1 MAQPIWNTTAG
12 SLGSFPFQYP
22 ISIQLSA
29 SAVTPATTI
38 TYTLLSGTLPIGLTL
53 SSSGLISGTP
63 TFITELE
70 TANFGVRATDNLN
83 NLTDRTFSMTVS
95 GSAIPYFTTPT
106 GSLFTTNDSLW
117 IEYQI
122 GYTVPIADTS
132 IVMQVIDGELP
143 PGLEINEVGIIRGY
157 PEPPVNGLGDPI
169 IQTYYFTLQLY
180 SDYGGKSNSYSI
192 TVVNQHTPISDGGPG
207 YANNTRV
214 PTILNTR
221 PLTFIIN
228 PTDPYYAY
236 YIVPPPESSTFTTA
250 PSANAFIGTLQ
261 SGNNFTF
268 KINGYDFDDNTL
280 SYNFSGLPTG
290 LTGDSTTG
298 WVTGTPNIASPGLNG
313 YSFSV
318 ATYKTANSSIQSAF
332 FNFSYYVSND
342 ISPDITWVT
351 PTDLGTIYNGTVST
365 KKVSA
370 VADADLVYTITSGA
384 LPPNLILSTT
394 GEIIG
399 TVADQPTNTLL
410 AVGDSTEFTFTIRA
424 QSPLYPIITATKTFV
439 LTVYQEFD
447 QPTDTV
453 YIKAMPSVQDRN
465 IINLLL
471 QNDTLI
477 PPNYIYRL
485 DDPNFGK
492 ATSVI
497 YDHAYGIFAS
507 DITQYLEAITRNHYW
522 RFLTLGQIKTAVAND
537 EYGEPLYEVVYSE
550 IIDNLVNPQGVSV
563 NNRIY
568 WPRPIR
574 LNNGGFARIL
584 YPNSLDNM
592 RTREANVLGQIQNG
606 ALLPL
611 WMTSQQP
618 DGSILGYT
626 QAWVICYTKPGYSSE
641 IVSNIERF
649 YPYILNQITFEI
661 DRITVKNTVIGTSG
675 FTVAPTSWTWNIPAG
690 VFSFTVAPTS
700 WTWNIPAA
708 SGITTTTTASPT
720 TTTTTAAPTT
730 TTTTAAPILLDSED
744 FYALF
749 PRKTIIPDEPQY

>member
-1 MAQPIWNTTAG
+1 MAQPTWNTAAG
-12 SLGSFPFQYP
+12 SLGNFPFQYP
-22 ISIQLSA
+22 ISVQLSA
-29 SAVTPATTI
+29 SALTPATTI
-38 TYTLLSGTLPIGLTL
+38 TYTLLSGSLPIGLIL

-63 TFITELE
+63 TFISELE
-70 TANFGVRATDNLN
+70 TTSFAVRATDNLN
-83 NLTDRTFSMTVS
+83 KLTDRTFSMTIS

-122 GYTVPIADTS
+122 GYTVPIADTPT
-132 IVMQVIDGELP
+132 VVRVTQGELP
-143 PGLEINEVGIIRGY
+143 LGLEINEVGIIRGY
-157 PEPPVNGLGDPI
+157 PEPPINGLGDPI

-180 SDYGGKSNSYSI
+180 SEYGGKSNSYTI
-192 TVVNQHTPISDGGPG
+192 TVVNQHTPVSDGGPG
-207 YANNTRV
+207 YADNTRV

-221 PLTFIIN
+221 PLTFIIS

-236 YIVPPPESSTFTTA
+236 YLVPPPESPTFTTA
-250 PSANAFIGTLQ
+250 PGANAFIGTLQ
-261 SGNNFTF
+261 SGNQFTF

-280 SYNFSGLPTG
+280 SYNFSGLPAG
-290 LTGDSTTG
+290 LTGDGATG
-298 WVTGTPNIASPGLNG
+298 WVTGTPNISSPGLSS
-313 YSFSV
+313 YSFS
-318 ATYKTANSSIQSAF
+318 ATTYKTANSSIQSASF
-332 FNFSYYVSND
+332 HFSYYVSND
-342 ISPDITWVT
+342 ISPDITWIT
-351 PTDLGTIYNGTVST
+351 PANLGTIYNGTVST

-399 TVADQPTNTLL
+399 TVAYQPTNILL

-477 PPNYIYRL
+477 PPDYIYRIE
-485 DDPNFGK
+485 DPNFGK
-492 ATSVI
+492 ASSVI
-497 YDHAYGIFAS
+497 YEHAYGIFAS
-507 DITQYLEAITRNHYW
+507 DIEQYLAAITRNHYW

-537 EYGEPLYEVVYSE
+537 EYGDPLYEVVYSE

-563 NNRIY
+563 SNRIY

-584 YPNSLDNM
+584 YPNSLVDM
-592 RTREANVLGQIQNG
+592 RTRVADVLGQTENG

-618 DGSILGYT
+618 NGSILGYT

-641 IVSNIERF
+641 IVTNIERF
-649 YPYILNQITFEI
+649 YPYTLNQITFEI
-661 DRITVKNTVIGTSG
+661 DRFSVNKSITYDYDTTVTPNVWTSLPSA
-675 FTVAPTSWTWNIPAG
+675 TPTP
-690 VFSFTVAPTS
+690 VP
-700 WTWNIPAA
+700 
-708 SGITTTTTASPT
+708 
-720 TTTTTAAPTT
+720 
-730 TTTTAAPILLDSED
+730 LDSED

>member
-1 MAQPIWNTTAG
+1 MAQPTWNTAAG
-12 SLGSFPFQYP
+12 SLGNFPFQYP
-22 ISIQLSA
+22 ISVQLSA
-29 SAVTPATTI
+29 SAVSPATTI
-38 TYTLLSGTLPIGLTL
+38 TYTLLSGSLPIGLTL
-53 SSSGLISGTP
+53 NSSGLISGTP
-63 TFITELE
+63 TFISELE
-70 TANFGVRATDNLN
+70 TANFGVRVTDNLN
-83 NLTDRTFSMTVS
+83 NISDRTFSMTVS
-95 GSAIPYFTTPT
+95 GTAIPYFTTPT

-122 GYTVPIADTS
+122 GYNVPIADTPTVVQ
-132 IVMQVIDGELP
+132 IADGELP
-143 PGLEINEVGIIRGY
+143 LGLEINEVGIIRGY
-157 PEPPVNGLGDPI
+157 PEPPVNSLGDPV

-180 SDYGGKSNSYSI
+180 SEYGGKSSSYTI
-192 TVVNQHTPISDGGPG
+192 TVVNQHTPISNGGPG

-221 PLTFIIN
+221 PLTFIIS

-236 YIVPPPESSTFTTA
+236 YLVPPPESADFTTA

-280 SYNFSGLPTG
+280 RYNFSGLPAG

-298 WVTGTPNIASPGLNG
+298 WVTGTPNITAPGLSS

-342 ISPDITWVT
+342 ISPVITWIT

-370 VADADLVYTITSGA
+370 VADADLVYTITSGS
-384 LPPNLILSTT
+384 LPPNLELSNT

-399 TVADQPTNTLL
+399 IVADQPTNVLL
-410 AVGDSTEFTFTIRA
+410 ALGDSTEFTFTIRA
-424 QSPLYPIITATKTFV
+424 QSPLYPIIISTKTFV

-447 QPTDTV
+447 QPTDTL
-453 YIKAMPSVQDRN
+453 YIKAMPSIQDRN
-465 IINLLL
+465 ILNLLL

-477 PPNYIYRL
+477 PPDYIYRL

-497 YDHAYGIFAS
+497 YEHAYGIFAS
-507 DITQYLEAITRNHYW
+507 NITQYLEAITRNHYW
-522 RFLTLGQIKTAVAND
+522 RFLTLGQLKTAVAND
-537 EYGEPLYEVVYSE
+537 EFGEPLYEVVYSE

-563 NNRIY
+563 DNRIY

-584 YPNSLDNM
+584 YPNSLDDM
-592 RTREANVLGQIQNG
+592 RTRVVDVLGQTQNA

-626 QAWVICYTKPGYSSE
+626 QAWVICYTKPGYASE

-649 YPYILNQITFEI
+649 YPYTLNQITFEI
-661 DRITVKNTVIGTSG
+661 DRFSVNKSITYDYDTTVTPNVWTALPSA
-675 FTVAPTSWTWNIPAG
+675 TPAPVP
-690 VFSFTVAPTS
+690 
-700 WTWNIPAA
+700 
-708 SGITTTTTASPT
+708 
-720 TTTTTAAPTT
+720 
-730 TTTTAAPILLDSED
+730 LDSED

-749 PRKTIIPDEPQY
+749 PRKNIIPDEPQY

>member
-1 MAQPIWNTTAG
+1 MAQPTWNTAAG
-12 SLGSFPFQYP
+12 SLGNFPIQYS
-22 ISIQLSA
+22 ISVQLSA
-29 SAVTPATTI
+29 SAVSPATTV
-38 TYTLLSGTLPIGLTL
+38 TYTLLSGSLPIGLTL
-53 SSSGLISGTP
+53 NSSGLISGTP
-63 TFITELE
+63 TFISELE
-70 TANFGVRATDNLN
+70 TANFGIRVTDNLN
-83 NLTDRTFSMTVS
+83 NISDRTFSMTVS
-95 GSAIPYFTTPT
+95 GTAIPYFTTPT

-122 GYTVPIADTS
+122 GYTIPIADTPTVVR
-132 IVMQVIDGELP
+132 IVEGELP

-180 SDYGGKSNSYSI
+180 SEYGGKSSSYTI
-192 TVVNQHTPISDGGPG
+192 TVVNQHTPISAGGPG

-236 YIVPPPESSTFTTA
+236 YIVPPPESADFTTA

-261 SGNNFTF
+261 SGNNLTF
-268 KINGYDFDDNTL
+268 KINGYDFDGNTL
-280 SYNFSGLPTG
+280 SYNFSGLPAG

-298 WVTGTPNIASPGLNG
+298 WVTGTPNIASPGLSS

-318 ATYKTANSSIQSAF
+318 AAYKTANSSIQSAF
-332 FNFSYYVSND
+332 FNFSYYVSNE
-342 ISPDITWVT
+342 ISPDINWIT
-351 PTDLGTIYNGTVST
+351 PTDLGIIYNGTVST
-365 KKVSA
+365 KKVMA
-370 VADADLVYTITSGA
+370 VADADLAYTITSGS
-384 LPPNLILSTT
+384 LPPNLVLSTT

-410 AVGDSTEFTFTIRA
+410 AVGDSTDFTFTIRA
-424 QSPLYPIITATKTFV
+424 QSPTYPIITSTKTFV

-447 QPTDTV
+447 QPTDTL

-465 IINLLL
+465 ILNLLL

-477 PPNYIYRL
+477 PPEYIYRIE
-485 DDPNFGK
+485 DSNFGK

-497 YDHAYGIFAS
+497 YEHAYGIFAS
-507 DITQYLEAITRNHYW
+507 NITQYLEAITRNHYW

-537 EYGEPLYEVVYSE
+537 EFGEPLYEVVYSE
-550 IIDNLVNPQGVSV
+550 IIDNLVNLQGVSV
-563 NNRIY
+563 DNRIY

-574 LNNGGFARIL
+574 LNTGGFARIL
-584 YPNSLDNM
+584 YPNSLVDM
-592 RTREANVLGQIQNG
+592 RNRVVDVLGQTQSG

-626 QAWVICYTKPGYSSE
+626 QAWVICYTKPGYASE

-649 YPYILNQITFEI
+649 YPYTLNQITFEI
-661 DRITVKNTVIGTSG
+661 DRFSVNKSITYDYDTTVTPN
-675 FTVAPTSWTWNIPAG
+675 VWTALPSATP
-690 VFSFTVAPTS
+690 VPVP
-700 WTWNIPAA
+700 
-708 SGITTTTTASPT
+708 
-720 TTTTTAAPTT
+720 
-730 TTTTAAPILLDSED
+730 LDSED
-744 FYALF
+744 FYAIF

>member
-1 MAQPIWNTTAG
+1 MAQPTWNTAAG
-12 SLGSFPFQYP
+12 SLGNFPIQYP
-22 ISIQLSA
+22 ISVQLSA
-29 SAVTPATTI
+29 SAVSPAITI
-38 TYTLLSGTLPIGLTL
+38 TYTLLSGSLPIGLTL
-53 SSSGLISGTP
+53 NSSGLISGTP
-63 TFITELE
+63 TFISELE
-70 TANFGVRATDNLN
+70 TANFAVRATDNLN
-83 NLTDRTFSMTVS
+83 NLTDRTFSMTVA

-106 GSLFTTNDSLW
+106 GSLFSTNDSLW

-122 GYTVPIADTS
+122 GYTVPIADTPT
-132 IVMQVIDGELP
+132 VVRVTDGELP

-157 PEPPVNGLGDPI
+157 PEPPVNGLGEPI

-180 SDYGGKSNSYSI
+180 SQYGGKSNSYTI
-192 TVVNQHTPISDGGPG
+192 TVINQHTPISKGGPG

-221 PLTFIIN
+221 PLTFIIS

-236 YIVPPPESSTFTTA
+236 YIIPPPESSTFTTA

-261 SGNNFTF
+261 SGNQFTF
-268 KINGYDFDDNTL
+268 KINGYDFDGNTL
-280 SYNFSGLPTG
+280 RYNFSGLPAG
-290 LTGDSTTG
+290 LSGDSTTG
-298 WVTGTPNIASPGLNG
+298 WVTGTPNVAAPGLSS
-313 YSFSV
+313 YSFRV
-318 ATYKTANSSIQSAF
+318 ATYKTANSAIQSAF
-332 FNFSYYVSND
+332 FNFSYYVSNE
-342 ISPDITWVT
+342 ISPIITWIT
-351 PTDLGTIYNGTVST
+351 SSDLGTIYNGTVCT

-370 VADADLVYTITSGA
+370 VADADLVYTITSGT
-384 LPPNLILSTT
+384 LPPNLTLSTT

-399 TVADQPTNTLL
+399 TVADQPTNILL

-477 PPNYIYRL
+477 PPDYIYRI

-497 YDHAYGIFAS
+497 YEHAYGIFAS
-507 DITQYLEAITRNHYW
+507 NITQYLEAITRNHYW

-563 NNRIY
+563 GNSIY
-568 WPRPIR
+568 WPRPIKLNTGGAVR
-574 LNNGGFARIL
+574 LL
-584 YPNSLDNM
+584 YPNSLVDM
-592 RTREANVLGQIQNG
+592 RTRVANVLGQTQNG

-641 IVSNIERF
+641 IVTNIERF

-661 DRITVKNTVIGTSG
+661 DRITVNKTITYDYDTTVTPNVWTALPSA
-675 FTVAPTSWTWNIPAG
+675 TPTPIP
-690 VFSFTVAPTS
+690 
-700 WTWNIPAA
+700 
-708 SGITTTTTASPT
+708 
-720 TTTTTAAPTT
+720 
-730 TTTTAAPILLDSED
+730 LDSED
-744 FYALF
+744 FYAIF

>member
-1 MAQPIWNTTAG
+1 MAQPTWNTAAG
-12 SLGSFPFQYP
+12 SLGNFPFQYP
-22 ISIQLSA
+22 ISVQLSA

-38 TYTLLSGTLPIGLTL
+38 TYTLLSGSLPIGLTL

-63 TFITELE
+63 TFVSELE
-70 TANFGVRATDNLN
+70 ISNFAVRATDNLN

-122 GYTVPIADTS
+122 GYTVPIADTPT
-132 IVMQVIDGELP
+132 VVRVTDGELP

-180 SDYGGKSNSYSI
+180 SEYGGKSNSYTI
-192 TVVNQHTPISDGGPG
+192 TVVNQHTPVSDGGPG
-207 YANNTRV
+207 YADNTRV

-221 PLTFIIN
+221 PLTFIIS

-236 YIVPPPESSTFTTA
+236 YLVPPPEGATFTTV

-261 SGNNFTF
+261 SGNQFTF
-268 KINGYDFDDNTL
+268 KINGYDFDGNTL
-280 SYNFSGLPTG
+280 GYTFSGLPAG
-290 LTGDSTTG
+290 LTGDSATG
-298 WVTGTPNIASPGLNG
+298 WVTGTPNISSPGLSS
-313 YSFSV
+313 YSFS
-318 ATYKTANSSIQSAF
+318 ATTYKTANSSIHSASF
-332 FNFSYYVSND
+332 HFSYYVSND
-342 ISPDITWVT
+342 ISPIITWIT

-370 VADADLVYTITSGA
+370 LADAALVYTITSGA

-424 QSPLYPIITATKTFV
+424 QSPTYPIITATKTFV
-439 LTVYQEFD
+439 LTVYQKFD
-447 QPTDTV
+447 QPTDTL

-477 PPNYIYRL
+477 PPDYIYRIE
-485 DDPNFGK
+485 DTNFGK
-492 ATSVI
+492 ASSVI
-497 YDHAYGIFAS
+497 YEHAYGIFAS
-507 DITQYLEAITRNHYW
+507 NIEQYLAAITRNHYW

-537 EYGEPLYEVVYSE
+537 EYGDPLYEVVYSE

-574 LNNGGFARIL
+574 LNNGEFARIL
-584 YPNSLDNM
+584 YPNSLDDM
-592 RTREANVLGQIQNG
+592 RNRVVDVLGQTQN
-606 ALLPL
+606 AAFLPL
-611 WMTSQQP
+611 WMTTRQP
-618 DGSILGYT
+618 NGSILGYT
-626 QAWVICYTKPGYSSE
+626 QAWVICYTKPGYASE

-649 YPYILNQITFEI
+649 YPYTLNQITFEI
-661 DRITVKNTVIGTSG
+661 DRFSVNKSITYDYDTTVTPNVWTALPSA
-675 FTVAPTSWTWNIPAG
+675 TPT
-690 VFSFTVAPTS
+690 PT
-700 WTWNIPAA
+700 P
-708 SGITTTTTASPT
+708 
-720 TTTTTAAPTT
+720 
-730 TTTTAAPILLDSED
+730 LDSED

>member
-1 MAQPIWNTTAG
+1 MAQPTWNTAAG
-12 SLGSFPFQYP
+12 SLGNFPVQYP
-22 ISIQLSA
+22 ISVQLSA
-29 SAVTPATTI
+29 SAVSPATTI
-38 TYTLLSGTLPIGLTL
+38 TYTLLSGSLPVGLTL

-63 TFITELE
+63 TFISELE
-70 TANFGVRATDNLN
+70 TANFGVRVTDNLN
-83 NLTDRTFSMTVS
+83 NISDRTFSMTVS
-95 GSAIPYFTTPT
+95 GTAIPYFTTPT

-122 GYTVPIADTS
+122 GYNVPIADTPTVVQ
-132 IVMQVIDGELP
+132 IVDGELP

-157 PEPPVNGLGDPI
+157 PEPPVNGLGDPV
-169 IQTYYFTLQLY
+169 IQTYYFILQLY
-180 SDYGGKSNSYSI
+180 SEYGGKSSSYTI

-221 PLTFIIN
+221 PLTFIIS

-236 YIVPPPESSTFTTA
+236 YLVPPPESADFTTA

-280 SYNFSGLPTG
+280 SYNFSGLPAG

-298 WVTGTPNIASPGLNG
+298 WVTGTPNIASPGLSS

-318 ATYKTANSSIQSAF
+318 AAYKTANSSIQSAF
-332 FNFSYYVSND
+332 FNFSYYVSNE
-342 ISPDITWVT
+342 ISPDINWIT

-365 KKVSA
+365 KKVMA
-370 VADADLVYTITSGA
+370 VADADLAYTITSGA
-384 LPPNLILSTT
+384 LPPNLVLSTT

-410 AVGDSTEFTFTIRA
+410 AVGDSTDFTFTIRA
-424 QSPLYPIITATKTFV
+424 QSPTYPIITSTKTFV

-447 QPTDTV
+447 QPTDTL
-453 YIKAMPSVQDRN
+453 YIKAMPSIQDRN

-477 PPNYIYRL
+477 PPDYIYRIE
-485 DDPNFGK
+485 DSNFGK

-497 YDHAYGIFAS
+497 YEHAYGIFAS
-507 DITQYLEAITRNHYW
+507 NITQYLEAITRNHYW

-537 EYGEPLYEVVYSE
+537 EFGEPLYEVVYSE

-563 NNRIY
+563 SNRIY

-574 LNNGGFARIL
+574 LTNGGFARIL
-584 YPNSLDNM
+584 YPNSLVDM
-592 RTREANVLGQIQNG
+592 RNRVADVLGQTQSG

-626 QAWVICYTKPGYSSE
+626 QAWVICYTKPGYASE

-649 YPYILNQITFEI
+649 YPYTLNQITFEI
-661 DRITVKNTVIGTSG
+661 DRFSVNKSITYDYDTTVTPNVWTALPSA
-675 FTVAPTSWTWNIPAG
+675 TPTP
-690 VFSFTVAPTS
+690 VP
-700 WTWNIPAA
+700 
-708 SGITTTTTASPT
+708 
-720 TTTTTAAPTT
+720 
-730 TTTTAAPILLDSED
+730 LDSED
-744 FYALF
+744 FYAIF
-749 PRKTIIPDEPQY
+749 PRKNIIPDEPQY

>member
-1 MAQPIWNTTAG
+1 MAQPIWNTAAG
-12 SLGSFPFQYP
+12 SLGNFPFQYP
-22 ISIQLSA
+22 ISVQLSA
-29 SAVTPATTI
+29 SALTPATTI
-38 TYTLLSGTLPIGLTL
+38 TYTLLSGSLPIGLTL

-63 TFITELE
+63 TFISELE
-70 TANFGVRATDNLN
+70 TANFAVRATDNLN

-106 GSLFTTNDSLW
+106 GGLFTTNDSLW

-122 GYTVPIADTS
+122 GYTVPIADTPT
-132 IVMQVIDGELP
+132 VVRVTDGELP

-157 PEPPVNGLGDPI
+157 PEPPVNGFDDPI
-169 IQTYYFTLQLY
+169 VQTYYFTLQLY
-180 SDYGGKSNSYSI
+180 SEYGGKSNSYSI
-192 TVVNQHTPISDGGPG
+192 TVVNQHTPISAGGPG
-207 YANNTRV
+207 YADNTRV

-221 PLTFIIN
+221 PLTFIIS

-236 YIVPPPESSTFTTA
+236 YLVPPPESATLTTA

-261 SGNNFTF
+261 SGNQFTF

-280 SYNFSGLPTG
+280 SYNFSGLPAG
-290 LTGDSTTG
+290 LSGDSTTG
-298 WVTGTPNIASPGLNG
+298 WVTGTPNIASPGLSS

-318 ATYKTANSSIQSAF
+318 ATYKTANSSIQSVF

-342 ISPDITWVT
+342 ISPIITWVT

-370 VADADLVYTITSGA
+370 LADAALVYTITSGA
-384 LPPNLILSTT
+384 LPPNLTLSTT

-410 AVGDSTEFTFTIRA
+410 AIGDSTEFTFTIRA
-424 QSPLYPIITATKTFV
+424 QSPTYPIITATKTFV
-439 LTVYQEFD
+439 LTVYQKFD
-447 QPTDTV
+447 QPTDTL

-477 PPNYIYRL
+477 PPDYIYRIE
-485 DDPNFGK
+485 DPNFGK
-492 ATSVI
+492 ASSVI
-497 YDHAYGIFAS
+497 YEHAYGIFAS
-507 DITQYLEAITRNHYW
+507 NIQQYLAAITRNHYW
-522 RFLTLGQIKTAVAND
+522 RFLTLGQIKTAVATD
-537 EYGEPLYEVVYSE
+537 EYGDPLYEVVYSE

-563 NNRIY
+563 SNRIY

-574 LNNGGFARIL
+574 LNGGGFARIL
-584 YPNSLDNM
+584 YPNSLVDM
-592 RTREANVLGQIQNG
+592 RTRVANVLGQTNEG

-611 WMTSQQP
+611 WMTTQQP

-626 QAWVICYTKPGYSSE
+626 QAWVICYTKPGYASE

-661 DRITVKNTVIGTSG
+661 DRFSVNKSITYDYDTTVTPNVWTALPSA
-675 FTVAPTSWTWNIPAG
+675 TPT
-690 VFSFTVAPTS
+690 PT
-700 WTWNIPAA
+700 P
-708 SGITTTTTASPT
+708 
-720 TTTTTAAPTT
+720 
-730 TTTTAAPILLDSED
+730 LDSED